1 MDYVGPHRAA
11 VLLQQGLI
19 EAEEIGDRSK
29 IVDCE
34 TVTVLNPKNLTDSR
48 YVAYA
53 DFTPGDPRVN
63 FLSNDP
69 NIEVGYVRGRASVQ
83 VLEF

>member
-29 IVDCE
+29 IFDCE

-53 DFTPGDPRVN
+53 YFDPDTREVFFYSAYPN
-63 FLSNDP
+63 FEDDDL
-69 NIEVGYVRGRASVQ
+69 RGRASVQ